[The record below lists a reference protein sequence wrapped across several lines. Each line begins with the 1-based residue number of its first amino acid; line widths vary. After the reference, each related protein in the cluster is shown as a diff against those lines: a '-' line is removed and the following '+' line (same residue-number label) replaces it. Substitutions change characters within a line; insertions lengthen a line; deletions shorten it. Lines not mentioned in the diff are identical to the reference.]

1 MTDDYI
7 GWLNLDEIG
16 DLPKANHRILSLRS
30 IVYSA
35 EDIKSIPIIHLPLG
49 SQIHVVS
56 EKKEWCKI
64 IINQHKI
71 EFGFVPKQHVIHFSK
86 KVTDWVNV
94 AETFLNTPYKW
105 GGRDSLGVDCSALVQ
120 LSLQAGGVKF
130 PRNSSQQ
137 RLFNKLKLISYAKV
151 RRGNLIFWEGHVGII
166 LNHKEMIH
174 SNSFSMMVSIEKTV
188 DVIKRIAKPFEIYE
202 FIN

>member
-7 GWLNLDEIG
+7 GWLNLDDIG
-16 DLPKANHRILSLRS
+16 DLPKANYRVLSLRS
-30 IVYSA
+30 FVYSK
-35 EDIKSIPIIHLPLG
+35 ENIKSIPIIHLPLG

-56 EKKEWCKI
+56 ENEEWCKI
-64 IINQHKI
+64 IINHNKI
-71 EFGFVPKQHVIHFSK
+71 KFGFVPKQHVIQISR
-86 KVTDWVNV
+86 KVSDWVNI

-105 GGRDSLGVDCSALVQ
+105 GGRNSLGIDCSALVQ
-120 LSLQAGGVKF
+120 LSLQAGGIKF

-137 RLFNKLKLISYAKV
+137 RLFKKLKLVSYDNV
-151 RRGNLIFWEGHVGII
+151 GRGNLIFWEGHVGIT

-188 DVIKRIAKPFEIYE
+188 DAIKRIA
-202 FIN
+202 